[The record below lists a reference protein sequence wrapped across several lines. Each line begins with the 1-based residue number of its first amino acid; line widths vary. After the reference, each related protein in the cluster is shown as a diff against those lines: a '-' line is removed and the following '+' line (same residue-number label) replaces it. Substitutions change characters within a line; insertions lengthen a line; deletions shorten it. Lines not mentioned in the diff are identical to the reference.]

1 MKRISTLC
9 AALLMA
15 ASSFAIPALPIWR
28 LVRQADGTF
37 LKVKAVGDEHFN
49 YCVAQD
55 GIPVVPRGGSY
66 YYAHAKEGR
75 LVASTVLAHEEGLRQ
90 GNEAQTAVDM
100 ATVRG
105 LEAKALTRSTPFGQ
119 PRTEPWAGKK
129 KGLVILVQFQD
140 TKFRN
145 PADIRTKSTSEK
157 DVKTL
162 YDHMLNMPGYKDEK
176 SNAIGSVHDY
186 FLDQSNG
193 TFDLTFDVVGP
204 VTLPQSSEFYGGRTE
219 DSNDKDPAQMIID
232 ACNAVKGQVNFADY
246 DWDGDKEVEQVYVLY
261 AGQGEATGGD
271 PNTIWPHKFAL
282 SDAGK
287 SPMTIDGIKINTYAC
302 SNEILRADDNGRD
315 RIFYMGIGTICHEF
329 SHCLGLPDFYDTRGG
344 KNVGTG
350 KYDLMSAGSYNGGP
364 ASLSN
369 AYEGSGIGTVP
380 AGYNSYEKTF
390 MGWLK
395 PKELKAE
402 KVDVQALKGLAEG
415 GDAYVIYNP
424 ERENEYYLLENR
436 SAYRWDKAL
445 PKHGL
450 LVLHVD
456 YDAASWA
463 QNTVNAQKFQRHPR
477 FTTVPADNILS
488 NQTEDNDTYPT
499 ALNNA
504 LTTTS
509 SPALS
514 FYTGYP
520 VADEGGV
527 TGIAAH
533 ADGTV
538 SFRFAPL
545 NTSTGIA
552 TVGNGAAE
560 PVGFYT
566 LDGTYLGTK
575 APEASKPQVLIVKD
589 KEGKSRKVV
598 R

>member
-49 YCVAQD
+49 YCVTQD

-66 YYAHAKEGR
+66 YYAQAKEGR

-193 TFDLTFDVVGP
+193 KFDLTFDVVGP
-204 VTLPQSSEFYGGRTE
+204 VKLKHPHQFYGERTANM
-219 DSNDKDPAQMIID
+219 NDANAPQMIID
-232 ACNAVKGQVNFADY
+232 ACNAIQGQVDFSKY
-246 DWDGDKEVEQVYVLY
+246 DWDDDGEVEQVYVIY
-261 AGQGEATGGD
+261 AGEGEATGGESS
-271 PNTIWPHKFAL
+271 TIWPHKYSL
-282 SDAGK
+282 TDAGLDAL
-287 SPMTIDGIKINTYAC
+287 TFNGQTINTYAC
-302 SNEILRADDNGRD
+302 SNEIIRAKVNEKS
-315 RIFYMGIGTICHEF
+315 RIYYSGIGTICHEF

-344 KNVGTG
+344 SNIGSG
-350 KYDLMSAGSYNGGP
+350 RFDLMCGGSYNGGP
-364 ASLSN
+364 ESLIN
-369 AYEGSGIGTVP
+369 VYGGTGIGTVP
-380 AGYNSYEKTF
+380 AGYDAYEKAY

-395 PKELKAE
+395 PITLGDEAVEVKNM
-402 KVDVQALKGLAEG
+402 KGLAEG
-415 GDAYVIYNP
+415 GDAYFLYNP
-424 ERENEYYLLENR
+424 DTKNEYYIFENR
-436 SAYRWDKAL
+436 TPHRWDAEL
-445 PKHGL
+445 PGHGL
-450 LVLHVD
+450 MVFHVD
-456 YDAASWA
+456 FDAYSWRMNNLNAASA
-463 QNTVNAQKFQRHPR
+463 QRHPR
-477 FTTVPADNILS
+477 FTIVSADGRL
-488 NQTEDNDTYPT
+488 DHDTQNSDPFPT
-499 ALNNA
+499 DLNNS
-504 LTTTS
+504 LTKSTD
-509 SPALS
+509 PRLS
-514 FYTGYP
+514 FYTNYN
-520 VADEGGV
+520 VSSQAGV
-527 TGIAAH
+527 KQIVRNNDNTISFHFTPLKAATGINNLS
-533 ADGTV
+533 ADHEQLVET
-538 SFRFAPL
+538 
-545 NTSTGIA
+545 
-552 TVGNGAAE
+552 
-560 PVGFYT
+560 YT
-566 LDGTYLGTK
+566 LSGMKVVDNQNLHN
-575 APEASKPQVLIVKD
+575 QIVIVK
-589 KEGKSRKVV
+589 GKKVRK
-598 R
+598 

>member
-49 YCVAQD
+49 YCVTQD

-100 ATVRG
+100 ATVRV

-193 TFDLTFDVVGP
+193 TFDLSFDVVGP
-204 VTLPQSSEFYGGRTE
+204 VTLPQPSEFYGGRTE
-219 DSNDKDPAQMIID
+219 ESNDKNPAQMIID

-344 KNVGTG
+344 KNVGSG
-350 KYDLMSAGSYNGGP
+350 RYDLMCGGSYNGGP
-364 ASLSN
+364 ESLVN
-369 AYEGSGIGTVP
+369 VYGGTGIGTVP
-380 AGYNSYEKTF
+380 AGYDAYEKAF

-395 PKELKAE
+395 PTSLGDAA
-402 KVDVQALKGLAEG
+402 VDVKDMKGLSEG
-415 GDAYVIYNP
+415 GEAYILYNP
-424 ERENEYYLLENR
+424 DNKDEYYIFENR
-436 SAYRWDKAL
+436 TPYRWDSEL
-445 PKHGL
+445 PAHGL
-450 LVLHVD
+450 MVFHVD
-456 YDAASWA
+456 YDAMAWRMNNLNAAAS
-463 QNTVNAQKFQRHPR
+463 QHHPR
-477 FTTVPADNILS
+477 FTIVPADGVLS
-488 NQTEDNDTYPT
+488 SDSQDNDPFPT
-499 ALNNA
+499 ALNNS
-504 LTTTS
+504 LTSTTD
-509 SPALS
+509 PRLS
-514 FYTGYP
+514 FYTNYRVTDLAGI
-520 VADEGGV
+520 
-527 TGIAAH
+527 TGIVKNH
-533 ADGTV
+533 DNTI
-538 SFRFAPL
+538 SFRYTPL
-545 NTSTGIA
+545 NTTAAITSLPADNASQPSTA
-552 TVGNGAAE
+552 
-560 PVGFYT
+560 YT
-566 LDGTYLGTK
+566 LSGIKTN
-575 APEASKPQVLIVKD
+575 PQQAGRRQIVIVKD
-589 KEGKSRKVV
+589 KEGKGCKVY
-598 R
+598 